1 LGLFSLKK
9 RRPWGDWIAAFQYL
23 KGSCKKDGDRLF
35 SRACCDRTRGNGFK
49 LQEGRYRLDIK
60 KEILCYEGGEAL
72 AQVAQ
77 RSCGCPSLAVFKA
90 SLDGALSS
98 LV

>member
-1 LGLFSLKK
+1 MESLSVMKI
-9 RRPWGDWIAAFQYL
+9 GH
-23 KGSCKKDGDRLF
+23 KD
-35 SRACCDRTRGNGFK
+35 
-49 LQEGRYRLDIK
+49 
-60 KEILCYEGGEAL
+60 GEAL

-90 SLDGALSS
+90 RLDGALSS